1 MKTNVIMT
9 RPMGQF
15 EVLQRTS
22 DGWFDANALLTQW
35 NSIRENPQRAMSRFL
50 DSPNTKTFI
59 EALQDEVSR
68 SAEQQVGDIQVVKKV
83 KGRNTLKG
91 GFNSVDFTE
100 LKLAC

>member
-15 EVLQRTS
+15 EVLQRTI

-50 DSPNTKTFI
+50 DSESVKSFI
-59 EALQDEVSR
+59 EALKDDISQG
-68 SAEQQVGDIQVVKKV
+68 ANMQVGDIQVIKKV
-83 KGRNTLKG
+83 KGRNTSKG
-91 GFNSVDFTE
+91 GFYSVDFTE
-100 LKLAC
+100 LKRAC

>member
-35 NSIRENPQRAMSRFL
+35 NAISENPQRAMSRFL
-50 DSPNTKTFI
+50 ESESVKSFI
-59 EALQDEVSR
+59 EALKDDISQG
-68 SAEQQVGDIQVVKKV
+68 ANMQVGDIQVIKKV
-83 KGRNTLKG
+83 KGRNTSKG
-91 GFNSVDFTE
+91 GFYSVDFTE
-100 LKLAC
+100 LKRAC